1 MMVDWNIA
9 GLFVP
14 GFVLNAAE
22 GMMYFQKAALCP
34 YNL

>member
-1 MMVDWNIA
+1 MMVDCKIP

-22 GMMYFQKAALCP
+22 GMMYFQKAALRP